1 MLLIYCIGIDILIYL
16 LILFLEGPC
25 LSCPGAP
32 DVSMSWLVPVS
43 VSTPYSLGVGP
54 AWLPHVYR
62 REVSKGKRRG
72 RIHILLPHRRASGNY
87 VFRRKTNF

>member
-1 MLLIYCIGIDILIYL
+1 MLFIYCIGIDILIYL

-43 VSTPYSLGVGP
+43 VSTLSIV
-54 AWLPHVYR
+54 
-62 REVSKGKRRG
+62 
-72 RIHILLPHRRASGNY
+72 
-87 VFRRKTNF
+87 

>member
-1 MLLIYCIGIDILIYL
+1 MPDIDILLWVIHIYIYYYIGIDILIYL

-43 VSTPYSLGVGP
+43 VYTPSIV
-54 AWLPHVYR
+54 
-62 REVSKGKRRG
+62 
-72 RIHILLPHRRASGNY
+72 
-87 VFRRKTNF
+87 